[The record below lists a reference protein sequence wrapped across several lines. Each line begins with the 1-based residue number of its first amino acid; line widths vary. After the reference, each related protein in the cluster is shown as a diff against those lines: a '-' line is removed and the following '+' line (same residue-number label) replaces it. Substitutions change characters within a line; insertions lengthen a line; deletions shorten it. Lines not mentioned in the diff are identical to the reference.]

1 MTVGPGLQLHEQA
14 YSVGQHVLRL
24 ISPVDVDAVLDFY
37 IAAGLDRD
45 PYWCRAWPSAICL
58 AQQLLQRPELVAGK
72 KVADFGSG
80 LGVAGLAAALAGAKE
95 VVLLDRE
102 AMALYCG
109 LLSAAA
115 SGIAGVTGTQ
125 QMQQLVEQEMHS
137 SAGQAPQAELL
148 SALLQQQKELL
159 GQQPPTG
166 ADSSTLQRQQQ
177 QQQQQDQG
185 GAMHEQPPV
194 AQCIYRAQPFDWNS
208 SKIAEQYDVVLACD
222 VLYESEAVDL
232 VASVIPKLLKPGNSS
247 SLLLAD
253 PPNRTVANRQRF
265 LDLIAAAQPTR
276 LLLQESGLEQ
286 CDVQQ
291 LDPEMLGGVTSET
304 VQICFMVFQ
313 SAVGNDT
320 IGLKSL

>member
-1 MTVGPGLQLHEQA
+1 MAQLHSQ
-14 YSVGQHVLRL
+14 L
-24 ISPVDVDAVLDFY
+24 
-37 IAAGLDRD
+37 
-45 PYWCRAWPSAICL
+45 WPSCCALYC
-58 AQQLLQRPELVAGK
+58 RPDAGK

-102 AMALYCG
+102 PMALYCG

-115 SGIAGVTGTQ
+115 SGIGGVTGTQ
-125 QMQQLVEQEMHS
+125 QMQQLVEQETHGGGGAS
-137 SAGQAPQAELL
+137 QAPQAVLL
-148 SALLQQQKELL
+148 LALLQQQKE
-159 GQQPPTG
+159 QQEQQLPAG
-166 ADSSTLQRQQQ
+166 ASSSTSLRQQHQ
-177 QQQQQDQG
+177 QQLPQQDVG
-185 GAMHEQPPV
+185 RPMHEQPPV
-194 AQCIYRAQPFDWNS
+194 AQCVYRALPFDWNS
-208 SKIAEQYDVVLACD
+208 SSIAERYDVVLACD

-232 VASVIPKLLKPGNSS
+232 VASVIPKLLEPGNSS
-247 SLLLAD
+247 TLLLAD
-253 PPNRTVANRQRF
+253 PPNRTVANRQKF
-265 LDLIAAAQPTR
+265 LELIAAAQPTR